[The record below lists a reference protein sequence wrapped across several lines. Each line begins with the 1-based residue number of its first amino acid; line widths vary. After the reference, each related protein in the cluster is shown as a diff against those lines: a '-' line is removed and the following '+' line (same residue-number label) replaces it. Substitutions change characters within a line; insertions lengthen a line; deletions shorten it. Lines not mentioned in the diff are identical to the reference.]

1 MMQAFKK
8 AAALTAAALFLY
20 SCQKPVF
27 VPEKENVQGS
37 TDEVG
42 VYEEGLYVTEN
53 GSGGFTGADWKDA
66 MSAEQFRSLVVSGEI
81 EAGTTVHLAHGC
93 YSLSTDSERSP
104 KLTKSIILKGG
115 YTSGI
120 YTQYPEKY
128 PVYLTGNTDWHIVEI
143 PSGVELTLDGV
154 GFTGGTGS
162 EDKGAVCINGG
173 TLRISNAV
181 IFNNYSPYAAGAIQ
195 ITNGGRLE
203 ATSCVI
209 RNNVARSGGAISVD
223 SAESSCIMSNCN
235 VTANLAHENG
245 GAVRISAGT
254 VKIEGC
260 TFSGNE
266 SVKEA
271 GGAFCLEGGG
281 KLECIN
287 TVFDGERTG
296 YRGALLGFGGD
307 DTQALFNGCIL
318 DNCHSIQS
326 SALFY
331 HSSGKSKLY
340 LNACTLKDCNI
351 DEKYGTIA
359 VLNNADLSL
368 GFNNCSMTGAYS
380 TFNNANSQQ
389 CCWFNINSVGRLTIS
404 NSSLIGVP
412 RSAQKELPKY
422 GFLRFNGNDVDAA
435 LFNNIIVS
443 TSQSGCSIYGGDTQ
457 TDLTITGLYNRMSPV
472 STQVAGTFEY
482 RLGEGDSSDMFAS
495 DFPELEWDGKTWIWE
510 NTTMTT
516 PTASVNAAIQA
527 YDADFYTWL
536 SSIGALGKD
545 CYGNPRGE
553 NSWPG
558 SYQK

>member
-1 MMQAFKK
+1 MQAFKK
-8 AAALTAAALFLY
+8 AAALTVAALFLY

-128 PVYLTGNTDWHIVEI
+128 PVYLTGNTDWHIAEI

-162 EDKGAVCINGG
+162 DGKGAVCVNGG
-173 TLRISNAV
+173 ILKIGNAV
-181 IFNNYSPYAAGAIQ
+181 ISNNYSPYAAGAIQ
-195 ITNGGRLE
+195 VTNGGRLE
-203 ATSCVI
+203 ATSCTI
-209 RNNVARSGGAISVD
+209 RNNVAKSGGAISVD
-223 SAESSCIMSNCN
+223 SAESYCILSDCTVTSNIS
-235 VTANLAHENG
+235 HENG
-245 GAVRISAGT
+245 GALRISAGT
-254 VKIEGC
+254 VKINES
-260 TFSGNE
+260 TFHGNE
-266 SVKEA
+266 SLKK
-271 GGAFCLEGGG
+271 EGGTFYLDGAG
-281 KLECIN
+281 KLECTN
-287 TVFDGERTG
+287 TTFEGEHTG
-296 YRGALLGFGGD
+296 TRGALLGFGGD
-307 DTQALFNGCIL
+307 GTQALFNGCIME
-318 DNCHSIQS
+318 NCYSIQG

-331 HSSGKSKLY
+331 HSSGKSTLY
-340 LNACTLKDCNI
+340 FNACTIKDSHME
-351 DEKYGTIA
+351 EKYGTIA
-359 VLNNADLSL
+359 TINNADLSM

-389 CCWFNINSVGRLTIS
+389 CCWFNINHVSSMTIS

-422 GFLRFNGNDVDAA
+422 GLLRFNGNDINAA

-443 TSQSGCSIYGGDTQ
+443 TSESGYSIYGGDTQ
-457 TDLTITGLYNRMSPV
+457 TNLAVKGLYNKMSPA
-472 STQVAGTFEY
+472 STQVAGTFTY
-482 RLGEGDSSDMFAS
+482 NQGEGDQLTLSSNDFEGLSWDGAAWIWNNSDMTA
-495 DFPELEWDGKTWIWE
+495 
-510 NTTMTT
+510 
-516 PTASVNAAIQA
+516 PTSEINEAIQNHDPA
-527 YDADFYTWL
+527 FHAWL
-536 SSIGALGKD
+536 TSIEALGKD
-545 CYGNPRGE
+545 IYGNDRGDK
-553 NSWPG
+553 SWPG